1 MKDDNSEIQRYA
13 SQLKGTNR
21 IMAADRYASALR
33 AFSGWL
39 SNRGRSFNTFV
50 NNDVEVYF
58 RGIPNP
64 NTANA
69 FLAALRGYMIFRC
82 GTLDID
88 DPTVM
93 RETQRVNQLKLIRT
107 ARIHPKREKISLTPD
122 ELRLLLQKIESTEP
136 KKDVD
141 IVYAGVV
148 VQFYFGG
155 RPVEMHDWMRKA
167 KIDWKSNSMII
178 MTAKTHRERFLSWH
192 PNLTPYLNRW
202 YQSLPLKGGSRWIT
216 RKLAKYSIGG
226 MKITAKT
233 GRKTVQTQFRVYKV
247 DEMVT
252 DMVLGHT
259 ISKIADIYTDFSQL
273 DGMVIDAMTNKH
285 YMIVEKII

>member
-1 MKDDNSEIQRYA
+1 MSDDNYEIHRYA
-13 SQLKGTNR
+13 KQLKETGR
-21 IMAADRYASALR
+21 GMAAERYSSSLR

-39 SNRGRSFNTFV
+39 GSRNRDFDTFT

-69 FLAALRGYMIFRC
+69 FLAALRGYMVFRC
-82 GTLDID
+82 GTLQLD
-88 DPTVM
+88 DPNVM
-93 RETQRVNQLKLIRT
+93 RETQRVNQLRLVRT
-107 ARIHPKREKISLTPD
+107 AKIHKKREKVALTPD
-122 ELRLLLQKIESTEP
+122 ELRSLISTIEKTEP

-141 IVYAGVV
+141 IVVSGVV

-155 RPVEMHDWMRKA
+155 RPVELHDWMRKA
-167 KIDWKSNSMII
+167 SISWDKNSMII
-178 MTAKTHRERFLSWH
+178 MTAKTHRERFLAWH
-192 PNLTPYLNRW
+192 PNVTPYLRRW

-233 GRKTVQTQFRVYKV
+233 GRKTVQTQFRIAKV
-247 DEMVT
+247 DDMIT

-259 ISKIADIYTDFSQL
+259 ISKIADIYTDFEQFDS
-273 DGMVIDAMTNKH
+273 MVRDVMVNKH
-285 YMIVEKII
+285 YMITEKII